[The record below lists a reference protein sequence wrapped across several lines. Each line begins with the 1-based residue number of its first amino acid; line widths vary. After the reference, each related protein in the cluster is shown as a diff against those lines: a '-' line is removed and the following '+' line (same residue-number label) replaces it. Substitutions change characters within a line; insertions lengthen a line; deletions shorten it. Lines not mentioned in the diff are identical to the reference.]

1 MTGSTWGLK
10 VEMVHNGDLTKNK
23 ITVPH
28 ETDQIAQMTF
38 CFPAGTYLLKAT
50 RPLDARP
57 LAM

>member
-1 MTGSTWGLK
+1 MLTSQTKDK
-10 VEMVHNGDLTKNK
+10 V
-23 ITVPH
+23 TVTL